1 MRRLLQGVLR
11 HRTAVEDMARL
22 VGEAGAG
29 GREGLG
35 RGRTGREGNKQRER
49 LECVRSSANISE

>member
-1 MRRLLQGVLR
+1 M
-11 HRTAVEDMARL
+11 EDMARL

-49 LECVRSSANISE
+49 LDCVRSSANISE